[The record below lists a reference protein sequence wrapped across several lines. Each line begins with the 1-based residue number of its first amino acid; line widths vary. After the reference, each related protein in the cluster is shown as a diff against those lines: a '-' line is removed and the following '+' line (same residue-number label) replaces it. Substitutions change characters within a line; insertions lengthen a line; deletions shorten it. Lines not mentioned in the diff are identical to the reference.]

1 MKGVGHLKR
10 ILTSDTEMLIL
21 DFAQLVV
28 GLTLV
33 QYFLTVEF
41 WNGNMYLVMLE
52 LCDLLFDFDF
62 K

>member
-1 MKGVGHLKR
+1 MKGVGHLKT

-21 DFAQLVV
+21 EFAQLVV

>member
-21 DFAQLVV
+21 EFAQLVV

-52 LCDLLFDFDF
+52 VCDLLFDFDF

>member
-21 DFAQLVV
+21 EFAQLVV